1 MRVSAATCFVII
13 SHTVDDTFE
22 DLVLGLRAFCPGAD
36 IAWYNSGPPMENSFG
51 LRLVTPARPLKYMK
65 ITPAFFDIFEWALDK
80 GYDRIVNVETDLAF
94 IRPGFLDFLEKYM
107 QDADY
112 VAPGL
117 RRNIPPVS
125 MWPAYRTLAGERD
138 ELASILGTKHVHRG
152 FSPAQVFSRGYI
164 SAVLSSDSYAR
175 LRVFVEQNQQPQ
187 RSLTLQELILPS
199 LADSVGVTSRSY
211 PAHLSRFNRFRPYQA
226 PIDLEHALNT
236 PDAFFIHPIRR
247 DSEDPVRSFVR
258 GLVRDAPQ
266 TAGASGGSGGRTWTK
281 AGAIQA
287 VRDGKELQGADLSGL
302 DLSEA
307 DLAESM
313 LRGARLTE
321 ATLIGT
327 RMRGANLSGAFL
339 GGADLRAADLSGAFL
354 GGAFLG
360 WVLLRDAD
368 LSGTYLRGTDLHE
381 ADLSGAHLNGADLSG
396 AYLSDAVLE
405 GADLRQANLEGA
417 DLREADLSG
426 ALLQGASLRGAL
438 LAEAKWTLET
448 GWPADE
454 LDTVR
459 NMSREES
466 PGKFVVNTDDSL
478 RIRVHIQHPSS

>member
-1 MRVSAATCFVII
+1 MRVGVATCFVII
-13 SHTVDDTFE
+13 SHTVDDAFE

-36 IAWYNSGPPMENSFG
+36 VAWYNSGPPMETPFD

-65 ITPAFFDIFEWALDK
+65 ITPAFFDIFEWALNE

-94 IRPGFLDFLEKYM
+94 IRPGFLDFLDSYM
-107 QDADY
+107 QEADY
-112 VAPGL
+112 LAPGL
-117 RRNIPPVS
+117 RRNIPSVS
-125 MWPAYRTLAGERD
+125 LWPAYRTLAGER
-138 ELASILGTKHVHRG
+138 EKLASILGTSHVHRG

-175 LRVFVEQNQQPQ
+175 LRAFVEQNQQPE

-199 LADSVGVTSRSY
+199 LADSVGVPSRSY
-211 PAHLSRFNRFRPYQA
+211 PAHLGRFNRFRPYQA
-226 PIDLEHALNT
+226 PIDLKHALNA
-236 PDAFFIHPIRR
+236 PDAFFIHPVRR

-258 GLVRDAPQ
+258 GLVRDTPQ
-266 TAGASGGSGGRTWTK
+266 QPGASDATGGRTWTK

-287 VRDGKELQGADLSGL
+287 IRDGQALKGADLSGL

-307 DLAESM
+307 DFAGAM
-313 LRGARLTE
+313 LRGASLAE

-327 RMRGANLSGAFL
+327 SVRGANLSGAFL

-360 WVLLRDAD
+360 WVLLGEAN
-368 LSGTYLRGTDLHE
+368 LSGAYLRGTDLHE
-381 ADLSGAHLNGADLSG
+381 ADLSCAHLNGADLSG
-396 AYLSDAVLE
+396 AYLGDAVLE
-405 GADLRQANLEGA
+405 RADLRQANLEGA

-426 ALLQGASLRGAL
+426 ALLEGASLRGAL
-438 LAEAKWTLET
+438 LAEARWTPET
-448 GWPADE
+448 RWPTGEFDA
-454 LDTVR
+454 VR

-466 PGKFVVNTDDSL
+466 PGKFVVNTDESL
-478 RIRVHIQHPSS
+478 QVRVHVQHPSS